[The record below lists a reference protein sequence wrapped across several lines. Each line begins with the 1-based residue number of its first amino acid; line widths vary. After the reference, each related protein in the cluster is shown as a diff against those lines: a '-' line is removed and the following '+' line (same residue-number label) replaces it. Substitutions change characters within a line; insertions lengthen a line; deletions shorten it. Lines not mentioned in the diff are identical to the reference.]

1 MYIFWRYYYE
11 NEKDYCA
18 GIGVCGG
25 FFGLRLFAE
34 QEQNVIHGF
43 MNGLKIYSID
53 EMTNYIESFPNSDN
67 SIYVNDV
74 FSDPSFVEVYKE
86 ANTHMSY
93 TIADKK
99 VDGAAVVTVTFV
111 DIQKLYADTV
121 AKMFTSANTDEN
133 LKNLLLDE
141 NTNAQELISAYM
153 LSTLQNSDVETVTE
167 EFRLTTYKDGN
178 SFKIRTDDELKELMT
193 GKLSLSRNVTLDD
206 IASGNVDTNV
216 A

>member
-1 MYIFWRYYYE
+1 MKMKKIIALVLVFVV
-11 NEKDYCA
+11 A
-18 GIGVCGG
+18 FSVCGCATNS
-25 FFGLRLFAE
+25 FAE

>member
-1 MYIFWRYYYE
+1 MKMKKIIALVLVFVV
-11 NEKDYCA
+11 A
-18 GIGVCGG
+18 FSVCGCATNS
-25 FFGLRLFAE
+25 FAE

-43 MNGLKIYSID
+43 MNGLKIYSTD

>member
-1 MYIFWRYYYE
+1 MKVKKIIALVLVFVV
-11 NEKDYCA
+11 A
-18 GIGVCGG
+18 LSVCGCATNS
-25 FFGLRLFAE
+25 FAE

-74 FSDPSFVEVYKE
+74 FSDENFVEVYKE

-121 AKMFTSANTDEN
+121 ATMFTSANTDEG
-133 LKNLLLDE
+133 LKELLMDE
-141 NTNAQELISAYM
+141 NTDAQALIAAYM
-153 LSTLQNSDVETVTE
+153 LNTLQNSDVETVTE

-178 SFKIRTDDELKELMT
+178 SFKIRTDDELKKLMT

-206 IASGNVDTNV
+206 IANGNVDTNV